1 MEALGS
7 TKTPVGL
14 RWPEGSPAWRADRS
28 PFCSVPGASANTPH
42 STNTLNLRKTG
53 LVPLSPIAPCS
64 AQIKMPPRRT
74 FKLGRGHWG
83 RRGEMSTPNVCQLSE
98 RCRMASCTSADL
110 AGRYSLRRLKIRR
123 MTPAR
128 GSIFE
133 GRSCG
138 CDYWECEGR

>member
-1 MEALGS
+1 MIGPQRRGAGWGGQRESDIASEGKVEALGS

-83 RRGEMSTPNVCQLSE
+83 GL
-98 RCRMASCTSADL
+98 
-110 AGRYSLRRLKIRR
+110 GRNEHSKCLRVI
-123 MTPAR
+123 
-128 GSIFE
+128 
-133 GRSCG
+133 
-138 CDYWECEGR
+138 